1 MRYGDIV
8 EDVYQYFLEKG
19 LRTCRNNRIGY
30 HMKQDHKT
38 GRHYFRNYDNPN
50 QIVIGSI
57 KTKNAS
63 TFICIGVVN
72 IDELQVTK
80 EVFFCKFVEDLFD
93 EKQIDYYIEQGF
105 VKEKGKN
112 CSNANE
118 ECQMPSDFLELLKE
132 KHKELYQ
139 LFLHYNM
146 HNLPSNLELSEKY
159 VIKGTA
165 IVSDNRVQQKIVE
178 QNLSSKRQLTP
189 LNDYEK
195 DIVELINRKS
205 EEEKELLEQVARE
218 YTGKAY
224 ILK

>member
-19 LRTCRNNRIGY
+19 LRTCRNNHAGY
-30 HMKQDHKT
+30 YMRQDYNTK
-38 GRHYFRNYDNPN
+38 RHYFRNEDNPN

-80 EVFFCKFVEDLFD
+80 EVFFCKLVKDLFD
-93 EKQIDYYIEQGF
+93 EKKIDYYIEQGF

-112 CSNANE
+112 CSNADE
-118 ECQMPSDFLELLKE
+118 ECQIPSDLLDLLKE
-132 KHKELYQ
+132 KHKKLYH

-146 HNLPSNLELSEKY
+146 HNLPSNLELSEKH

-165 IVSDNRVQQKIVE
+165 IVSENRLQKKIIE
-178 QNLSSKRQLTP
+178 QNLSSKCQLTP
-189 LNDYEK
+189 LNDYER
-195 DIVELINRKS
+195 DIVELINRKT
-205 EEEKELLEQVARE
+205 EELLEYVTRE